1 MGPVVDLSRVQKA
14 LRDLDKIAA
23 ENPELHEAEGPE
35 RLATWL
41 DAEKAD
47 SDDDTDAD

>member
-1 MGPVVDLSRVQKA
+1 MGPAVDLPRVQKA

-23 ENPELHEAEGPE
+23 EYPELHEAEEPE

-47 SDDDTDAD
+47 SDADAD